1 MNCVFENR
9 DRKNVEIQIFVVLS
23 STVVIR
29 SYVSVFVYFV
39 MYMCIF
45 ARILLSIL
53 FIFTWFE

>member
-1 MNCVFENR
+1 VNCVFENR